1 MMNQFNIITIYPEF
15 FESFFKHGL
24 IKKAIENRAIAIN
37 AIDLRLYTK
46 DKHQRVDFKT
56 YGGGPGMV
64 IQYQPVRDCL
74 NVNKIGKCY
83 LLSPQGR
90 TLSQKKLIDISKEET
105 VTFLC
110 GRYEG
115 LDQRIIDN
123 LVDEEISI
131 GDYVLSGGEMPAATI
146 IEGITRLLPGV
157 ADDIDSIINDSF
169 YNGILDYPHYTKP
182 EQIDDKSVPKVLLS
196 GNHKDIAS
204 WRRKQSLGITF
215 LKRPELLKNVKL
227 SKEDDRLLQEFIAD
241 NKQEENE

>member
-1 MMNQFNIITIYPEF
+1 MNQFNIITIYPKF

-24 IKKAIENRAIAIN
+24 VKKAIENRVISIN

-46 DKHQRVDFKT
+46 DRHQRVDFKT

-74 NVNKIGKCY
+74 NINKIGKCY

-90 TLSQKKLIDISKEET
+90 TLSQKKLIDISKEKA

-182 EQIDDKSVPKVLLS
+182 EKIDDKSVPKVLLS

-204 WRRKQSLGITF
+204 WRRKQSLGVTL

-241 NKQEENE
+241 SKQEEND

>member
-1 MMNQFNIITIYPEF
+1 MNQFNIITIYPKF
-15 FESFFKHGL
+15 FDSFFKHGL
-24 IKKAIENRAIAIN
+24 IKKAIEKKIISIN
-37 AIDLRLYTK
+37 TIDLRLYTN
-46 DKHQRVDFKT
+46 DKHQRVDYKT

-74 NVNKIGKCY
+74 NVNKKGKCY
-83 LLSPQGR
+83 LLSPQGK
-90 TLSQKKLIDISKEET
+90 TLSQRKLIDISKEED

-131 GDYVLSGGEMPAATI
+131 GDYVLSGGEIPAAI
-146 IEGITRLLPGV
+146 IVEGVTRLLPGA

-169 YNGILDYPHYTKP
+169 YNGILDHPHYTKP
-182 EQIDDKSVPKVLLS
+182 EQIDDKAVPKVLLS
-196 GNHKDIAS
+196 GNHQDIAS
-204 WRRKQSLGITF
+204 WRRKHSLGVTF
-215 LKRPELLKNVKL
+215 LRRPELLKNVKL

-241 NKQEENE
+241 SKQEENE

>member
-1 MMNQFNIITIYPEF
+1 MNQFNIITIYPKF
-15 FESFFKHGL
+15 FESFFKYGL
-24 IKKAIENRAIAIN
+24 VKKAIENRVISIN

-46 DKHQRVDFKT
+46 DRHQRVDFKT

-74 NVNKIGKCY
+74 NINKIGKCY

-90 TLSQKKLIDISKEET
+90 TLSQKKLIDISKEEA

-182 EQIDDKSVPKVLLS
+182 EKIDDKSVPKVLLS

-204 WRRKQSLGITF
+204 WRRKQTLGVTF
-215 LKRPELLKNVKL
+215 LKRPELLNNVKL

-241 NKQEENE
+241 SKQEENE

>member
-1 MMNQFNIITIYPEF
+1 MKIE
-15 FESFFKHGL
+15 L
-24 IKKAIENRAIAIN
+24 ISIN

-46 DKHQRVDFKT
+46 INTKGVDFKT

-74 NVNKIGKCY
+74 DANKIGKCY
-83 LLSPQGR
+83 LLSPQGK
-90 TLSQKKLIDISKEET
+90 TLSQKKLIDISKEEA

-169 YNGILDYPHYTKP
+169 YNGILDHPHYTKP

-196 GNHKDIAS
+196 GNHQDIVS
-204 WRRKQSLGITF
+204 WRRKQSLGVTF

-227 SKEDDRLLQEFIAD
+227 SEEDDRLLQEFIAD
-241 NKQEENE
+241 SNKEENE

>member
-1 MMNQFNIITIYPEF
+1 MNQFNIITIYPKF
-15 FESFFKHGL
+15 FESFYEHGL
-24 IKKAIENRAIAIN
+24 IKKAIERNLISIN
-37 AIDLRLYTK
+37 AIDLRLYTN

-74 NVNKIGKCY
+74 DANKIGKCY
-83 LLSPQGR
+83 LLSPQGK
-90 TLSQKKLIDISKEET
+90 TLSQKKLIDISKEEA

-123 LVDEEISI
+123 LIDEEISV
-131 GDYVLSGGEMPAATI
+131 GDYVLSGGEIPAATI
-146 IEGITRLLPGV
+146 VEGVTRLLPGA

-169 YNGILDYPHYTKP
+169 YKGILDHPHYTKP
-182 EQIDDKSVPKVLLS
+182 EQIDNKSVPGVLLS
-196 GNHKDIAS
+196 GNHQDIAT
-204 WRRKQSLGITF
+204 WRKRQALIATF

-227 SKEDDRLLQEFIAD
+227 SEEDDRLLQEFIAD
-241 NKQEENE
+241 SNKEENE

>member
-1 MMNQFNIITIYPEF
+1 MNQFNIITIYPEF
-15 FESFFKHGL
+15 FESFYNHGL
-24 IKKAIENRAIAIN
+24 IKKAIEKKIISIN
-37 AIDLRLYTK
+37 SIDLRLYTK
-46 DKHQRVDFKT
+46 DKHQRVDSKT

-83 LLSPQGR
+83 LLSPQGE
-90 TLSQKKLIDISKEET
+90 TLTQKKLIDISKEEN
-105 VTFLC
+105 VTLLC

-123 LVDEEISI
+123 LVDDEISI
-131 GDYVLSGGEMPAATI
+131 GDYVLSGGEIPAATI

-157 ADDIDSIINDSF
+157 ADDIDSITHDSF
-169 YNGILDYPHYTKP
+169 YDGILDHPHYAKP
-182 EQIDDKSVPKVLLS
+182 EQIDDKKVPNVLLS
-196 GNHKDIAS
+196 GNHQDIAS

-215 LKRPELLKNVKL
+215 LRRPELLKNVKL

-241 NKQEENE
+241 YKQEENE

>member
-1 MMNQFNIITIYPEF
+1 MNQFNIITIYPKF
-15 FESFFKHGL
+15 FESFFEHGL
-24 IKKAIENRAIAIN
+24 IKKGIENRAISIN
-37 AIDLRLYTK
+37 VIDLRLYTK
-46 DKHQRVDFKT
+46 DKHQRIDFKT

-74 NVNKIGKCY
+74 DANKIGKCY
-83 LLSPQGR
+83 LLSPQGK
-90 TLSQKKLIDISKEET
+90 TLSQKKLIDISKEEA

-157 ADDIDSIINDSF
+157 ADNIASIINDSF
-169 YNGILDYPHYTKP
+169 YNGILDHPHYTKP
-182 EQIDDKSVPKVLLS
+182 EQIDDKAVPKVLLS
-196 GNHKDIAS
+196 GNHQDIVS
-204 WRRKQSLGITF
+204 WRRKQSLGVTF
-215 LKRPELLKNVKL
+215 LRRPELLKNVKL

-241 NKQEENE
+241 SKQEENE

>member
-1 MMNQFNIITIYPEF
+1 MNH
-15 FESFFKHGL
+15 SFKYGL
-24 IKKAIENRAIAIN
+24 IKKLLKRRAISIN
-37 AIDLRLYTK
+37 AIDLRLYTN
-46 DKHQRVDFKT
+46 DKHQRVDLKT

-74 NVNKIGKCY
+74 DVNKIGKCY
-83 LLSPQGR
+83 LLSPQGK
-90 TLSQKKLIDISKEET
+90 TLSQKKLMDISKEEA

-123 LVDEEISI
+123 LIDEEISI
-131 GDYVLSGGEMPAATI
+131 GDYVLSGGEIPAATI
-146 IEGITRLLPGV
+146 VEGVTRLLPGV

-169 YNGILDYPHYTKP
+169 YNGILDHPHYTKP
-182 EQIDDKSVPKVLLS
+182 ELIDNKSVPEVLLS
-196 GNHKDIAS
+196 GNHQDIAT
-204 WRRKQSLGITF
+204 WRKKQALGATF

-241 NKQEENE
+241 SKQEENE

>member
-1 MMNQFNIITIYPEF
+1 
-15 FESFFKHGL
+15 
-24 IKKAIENRAIAIN
+24 
-37 AIDLRLYTK
+37 
-46 DKHQRVDFKT
+46 
-56 YGGGPGMV
+56 MV

-74 NVNKIGKCY
+74 NINKIGKCY

-90 TLSQKKLIDISKEET
+90 TLSQKKLIDISKEKA

-182 EQIDDKSVPKVLLS
+182 EKIDDKSVPKVLLS

-204 WRRKQSLGITF
+204 WRRKQSLGVTL

-241 NKQEENE
+241 SKQEEND

>member
-1 MMNQFNIITIYPEF
+1 MNQFNIITIYPEF
-15 FESFFKHGL
+15 FESFYNHGL
-24 IKKAIENRAIAIN
+24 IKKAIEKKIISIN
-37 AIDLRLYTK
+37 SIDLRLYTK
-46 DKHQRVDFKT
+46 DKHQRVDSKT

-83 LLSPQGR
+83 LLSPQGE
-90 TLSQKKLIDISKEET
+90 TLTQKKLIDISKEEN
-105 VTFLC
+105 VTLLC

-123 LVDEEISI
+123 LVDDEISI
-131 GDYVLSGGEMPAATI
+131 GDYVISGGEIPAATI

-157 ADDIDSIINDSF
+157 ADDIDSITHDSF
-169 YNGILDYPHYTKP
+169 YDGILDHPHYAKP
-182 EQIDDKSVPKVLLS
+182 EQIDDKKVPKVLLS
-196 GNHKDIAS
+196 GNHQDIAS

-215 LKRPELLKNVKL
+215 LRRPELLKNVKL

-241 NKQEENE
+241 YKQEENE

>member
-1 MMNQFNIITIYPEF
+1 MNQFNIITIYPKF
-15 FESFFKHGL
+15 FESFFEHGL
-24 IKKAIENRAIAIN
+24 IKKAIGIRAISIN
-37 AIDLRLYTK
+37 VIDLRLYTK
-46 DKHQRVDFKT
+46 DKHQRIDFKT

-64 IQYQPVRDCL
+64 VQYQPVRDCL
-74 NVNKIGKCY
+74 DANKIGKCY
-83 LLSPQGR
+83 LLSPQGKI
-90 TLSQKKLIDISKEET
+90 LSQKKLIDISKEEA

-157 ADDIDSIINDSF
+157 ADSIDSIINDSF
-169 YNGILDYPHYTKP
+169 YNGILDHPHYTKP
-182 EQIDDKSVPKVLLS
+182 EQIDNKAVPKVLLS
-196 GNHKDIAS
+196 GNHQDIAS
-204 WRRKQSLGITF
+204 WRRKQSLGVT
-215 LKRPELLKNVKL
+215 LLRRPELLKNVKL

-241 NKQEENE
+241 SKQEEND